1 MRNKTY
7 LLLTLVALICSC
19 SQDKGTD
26 KYDLILAQYE
36 GEYQVESME
45 FTSEEGKTMVVDLN
59 NDKKASN
66 ELLSELIVLHSGAS
80 RMGTKFFPSYGKRAG
95 TLDVMIPV
103 MDYYVSYGYYDWS
116 VSPSIHCFLDVS
128 INEDGSLTSSTLDH
142 LEWPDEERIGMKAFG
157 GVSLKNAEPG
167 RIDLSVERYMVYD
180 YKTSKE
186 MIGKVSVILS
196 RYYSEQ

>member
-1 MRNKTY
+1 MTH
-7 LLLTLVALICSC
+7 LLMALVALISSC

-26 KYDLILAQYE
+26 KYDSILAQYE

-45 FTSEEGKTMVVDLN
+45 FTTQEGNTVVVDLN
-59 NDKKASN
+59 NDKMASN
-66 ELLSELIVLHSGAS
+66 DLLSEIIVLHSGAS
-80 RMGTKFFPSYGKRAG
+80 MMGTKFFPSYGKMAG
-95 TLDVMIPV
+95 TLDVKIPV
-103 MDYYVSYGYYDWS
+103 MDYYTADGYYVWS
-116 VSPSIHCFLDVS
+116 VSPSIQCFLDVS
-128 INEDGSLTSSTLDH
+128 INEDGYLTSSTLDH

-157 GVSLKNAEPG
+157 GVSIKNAEPG

-196 RYYSEQ
+196 RYDIE